1 MWHSI
6 FMGNDAEN
14 YHRITELQSAFMLF
28 LITTGS
34 PVEKAIFSKVKS
46 LTNENETT
54 LYFSPAAADFAT
66 SLMGVVACEKPTRDS
81 LKLFA
86 GDALCLDA
94 LFPPSN

>member
-6 FMGNDAEN
+6 FMGNDADN

-28 LITTGS
+28 LTASGS
-34 PVEKAIFSKVKS
+34 HVGKAMFSNAES

-54 LYFSPAAADFAT
+54 LYFSPATADFAT
-66 SLMGVVACEKPTRDS
+66 LIKGVVVCEKPTRDS
-81 LKLFA
+81 LKYFA